1 MAVSQAPRQVSK
13 LFEAARKLQTK
24 ERLVLARLLLDSIL
38 DAELEAEADWSAM
51 SLASFEKDWDN
62 PEDAIYDN
70 WRDHY
75 GVPAG

>member
-1 MAVSQAPRQVSK
+1 MAVLQTPEKVSM
-13 LFEAARKLQTK
+13 LFEAAKRLQIQ
-24 ERLVLARLLLDSIL
+24 ERLVLAKLLLDSIL
-38 DAELEAEADWSAM
+38 DIEVESEADWSAM
-51 SLASFEKDWDN
+51 GLAAFERDWDN

>member
-1 MAVSQAPRQVSK
+1 MAVSQAPRQVSR
-13 LFEAARKLQTK
+13 LFEAARQLQAK

-38 DAELEAEADWSAM
+38 DTELEAEADWSAM
-51 SLASFEKDWDN
+51 GLAAFEKDWDN

-70 WRDHY
+70 WRAHY

>member
-1 MAVSQAPRQVSK
+1 MGVSQATRQVSR
-13 LFEAARKLQTK
+13 LFEAARLLQAK

-51 SLASFEKDWDN
+51 SLAAFEKDWDN